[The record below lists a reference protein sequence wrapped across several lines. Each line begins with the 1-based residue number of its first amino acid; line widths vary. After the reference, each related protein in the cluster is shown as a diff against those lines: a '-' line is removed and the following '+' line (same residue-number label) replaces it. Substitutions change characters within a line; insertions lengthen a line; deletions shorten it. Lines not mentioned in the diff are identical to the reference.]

1 MSAMKYYFTWAVIVL
16 WLGEDS
22 VAVIDDDQV
31 KTPRHD
37 DHQNTMSVH
46 DAGRDKI
53 YVHDGSQDRRS
64 FFLPSSLISPH
75 EIPAPSPGRIDVAMI
90 LLNMNT
96 NKTEQV

>member
-1 MSAMKYYFTWAVIVL
+1 MSAMKYYFTCAVIVL

-22 VAVIDDDQV
+22 VAVIDDGQV
-31 KTPRHD
+31 KTSVHD
-37 DHQNTMSVH
+37 DNQNTMSVH
-46 DAGRDKI
+46 DAG
-53 YVHDGSQDRRS
+53 HDGSQDRRS

-75 EIPAPSPGRIDVAMI
+75 DIPAPSPGRIDVAMI